1 MQYTRKWG
9 LFRNPEVTKEI
20 ASLDAERDCQRIV
33 HLLSVYEFA
42 WDLKRAG
49 EMALFYSY
57 ASASV
62 SRLLDRTGEFERR
75 GQLRYD
81 DTQLLIGAFVESGWD
96 SDFGR
101 RAIER
106 MNAIHGRF
114 RISNDDFIFVLW
126 TLIHVPISWI
136 NRFAHRPFTE
146 HEERAWFCFWR
157 GVGVRMGMTDLPE
170 NKADLDDWIA
180 GYELE
185 QVVYNEHSERVAN
198 ATVRILQNWLPAALR
213 FAVQP
218 AAAALLEGRARR
230 AFGYKEPHPAVKRAV
245 TTLLDIHA
253 GVSRYVPITR
263 YPSLLANLKTRS
275 YGRSDISLDRLGAG
289 TDVQKRSAYAGTP
302 VQPH

>member
-1 MQYTRKWG
+1 MAYSRKFG
-9 LFRNPEVTKEI
+9 LFRNPAVAREI

-33 HLLSVYEFA
+33 HLLSVYEFS

-49 EMALFYSY
+49 ELALFYSY

-96 SDFGR
+96 SEFGR

-114 RISNDDFIFVLW
+114 RIANADFVFVLW
-126 TLIHVPISWI
+126 TLIHVPIRWI
-136 NRFAHRPFTE
+136 QQFGYRPLTA

-157 GVGVRMGMTDLPE
+157 GVGERMGMTDLPQT
-170 NKADLDDWIA
+170 KAELDAWIET
-180 GYELE
+180 YERE
-185 QVVYNEHSERVAN
+185 QLVFNEASQRVAD
-198 ATVRILQNWLPAALR
+198 ATVRILQNWLPEPLR

-218 AAAALLEGRARR
+218 LAAALLEERARR
-230 AFGYKEPHPAVKRAV
+230 AFGYTAPHPAVARGLS
-245 TTLLDIHA
+245 TLLQLHA
-253 GVSRYVPITR
+253 QLSRFIPLTR
-263 YPSLLANLKTRS
+263 YPSRLADLKTRS
-275 YGRSDISLDRLGAG
+275 YGRKPI
-289 TDVQKRSAYAGTP
+289 DVQQLGTATE
-302 VQPH
+302 VERKVSSRAAQV